1 VTAALIALSASL
13 AWGVGDMAAALA
25 SRRHRTWSVVFVS
38 QIAGFVIGLSV
49 LYLLDRPFPGWRA
62 ELPALLGGVAL
73 AIGMVAYFE
82 ALAVGTM
89 SVVAPIAATCGAV
102 PVVFG
107 LVAGERPSTIQ
118 ALGMLLVFV
127 GVVLSVY
134 QRDSTSTVVGTVEV
148 GVAAHDARRPKNA
161 LAAGLAVVAAV
172 CFGLILVG
180 IAAAA
185 KHDPLWP
192 PVAARI
198 TSLATLA
205 TIAALSGLRSI
216 RRRGANAGGAKSLA
230 PRQSRMPAGVWV
242 GAVSAGA
249 LHLAAAILFIL
260 ASQRGLLS
268 LVAVLSSL
276 SAVVV
281 VGLAHLLLH
290 ERLEGQ
296 QLAGVILALTG
307 AAAIAGG

>member
-1 VTAALIALSASL
+1 MV
-13 AWGVGDMAAALA
+13 AALA
-25 SRRHRTWSVVFVS
+25 GRRHRTWSVVFVS
-38 QIAGFVIGLSV
+38 QAAGFAIGLSA

-62 ELPALLGGVAL
+62 EAPALLAGVAL

-107 LVAGERPSTIQ
+107 LAAGERPSTVQ
-118 ALGMLLVFV
+118 MLGILFVFV
-127 GVVLSVY
+127 GVVLAVY
-134 QRDSTSTVVGTVEV
+134 QRDRTATVVGTVEV
-148 GVAAHDARRPKNA
+148 GAPAHDARRPRNG
-161 LAAGLAVVAAV
+161 LAAGLAIVAAL
-172 CFGLILVG
+172 CFGLVLVG

-185 KHDPLWP
+185 SHDPLWP

-198 TSLATLA
+198 TSLATLV
-205 TIAALSGLRSI
+205 TIALLIGLRAI
-216 RRRGANAGGAKSLA
+216 RRRDPNRGGTGGLGALS
-230 PRQSRMPAGVWV
+230 PRMPAVVWV
-242 GAVSAGA
+242 GAVSAGG
-249 LHLAAAILFIL
+249 LHLGAATLFIL
-260 ASQRGLLS
+260 ASQRGFLS

-290 ERLEGQ
+290 ERLESQ
-296 QLAGVILALTG
+296 QLAGVVLALVG
-307 AAAIAGG
+307 ASAIAGG

>member
-1 VTAALIALSASL
+1 
-13 AWGVGDMAAALA
+13 MAAALA

-38 QIAGFVIGLSV
+38 QIAGFVIGLAV

-62 ELPALLGGVAL
+62 ELPALVGGVAL

-102 PVVFG
+102 PVAFG
-107 LVAGERPSTIQ
+107 LAAGERPSAVQ

-127 GVVLSVY
+127 GVALAVY
-134 QRDSTSTVVGTVEV
+134 QRGHTSTVVGTVEV
-148 GVAAHDARRPKNA
+148 GAPAHDARRPKNA
-161 LAAGLAVVAAV
+161 LAAGLALVAAV
-172 CFGLILVG
+172 CFGLVLVG

-185 KHDPLWP
+185 THDPLWP

-216 RRRGANAGGAKSLA
+216 RRRTANGGGTEGTDSQ
-230 PRQSRMPAGVWV
+230 PPRMPAIVLV

-249 LHLAAAILFIL
+249 LHLTAAVLFIL

-290 ERLEGQ
+290 ERLERL
-296 QLAGVILALTG
+296 QLAGVILALAG
-307 AAAIAGG
+307 ASAIAGG

>member
-1 VTAALIALSASL
+1 
-13 AWGVGDMAAALA
+13 MAAALA
-25 SRRHRTWSVVFVS
+25 SRRCRTWSVVFVS

-62 ELPALLGGVAL
+62 EAPALLGGVAL

-107 LVAGERPSTIQ
+107 LVAGERPSAIQ

-127 GVVLSVY
+127 GVGFAVY
-134 QRDSTSTVVGTVEV
+134 QRGSTATIVGTVEV
-148 GVAAHDARRPKNA
+148 GAPAHDARRPRNT
-161 LAAGLAVVAAV
+161 LAAGLAVVAAI

-205 TIAALSGLRSI
+205 TIAALNGLRSI
-216 RRRGANAGGAKSLA
+216 RRREAGGSGTERLD
-230 PRQSRMPAGVWV
+230 PRPSRMSAGVWA

-249 LHLAAAILFIL
+249 LHLTAAVLFIL
-260 ASQRGLLS
+260 AAERGFLS

-290 ERLEGQ
+290 ERLEKQ
-296 QLAGVILALTG
+296 QLAGVILALAG
-307 AAAIAGG
+307 ASAIAAG